1 MSEENK
7 ALMHRF
13 WEEAFNQGNM
23 ATIDELWSADG
34 VNHAAPPGTPP
45 GSEPVKQLFT
55 MLRSSFPG
63 SHLTIEDT
71 IAEGDKVVTVTTYR
85 GTHQS
90 DFLFGVPATGK
101 EFEQIQIHIARFADG
116 KIVEHWAAR
125 DDLGVVR
132 RLSAPPA
139 SG

>member
-1 MSEENK
+1 
-7 ALMHRF
+7 MHRF
-13 WEEAFNQGNM
+13 WEEAFNPGNM
-23 ATIDELWSADG
+23 ATIDERWSADG

-45 GSEPVKQLFT
+45 GPEPVKQLFA

-63 SHLTIEDT
+63 SHLTVEDT

-101 EFEQIQIHIARFADG
+101 EFEQIQIHIARFAGG

-132 RLSAPPA
+132 RLSAPSS